1 MVVQIPQLLC
11 VREEMRSLP
20 NHSNAAVTV
29 IVDEDELLQCFE
41 RLREGHCFQ
50 VGECAGKKFKKMA
63 GLLVAPD
70 MDAYNWMKSRV
81 SARFFNTHVVR
92 IVYVSARTRI

>member
-1 MVVQIPQLLC
+1 
-11 VREEMRSLP
+11 
-20 NHSNAAVTV
+20 
-29 IVDEDELLQCFE
+29 
-41 RLREGHCFQ
+41 
-50 VGECAGKKFKKMA
+50 MA